1 MVVVVRREF
10 CELCFTA
17 VSRFDVKKSV
27 AKFKCSRS
35 VSRYKFTTCAFYKGG
50 SLPPK
55 RGFPPIDEGQKRGFP
70 PTDEGQKRGFS
81 PTKIDFLRYS
91 VVWSLCRMAMSKCL
105 CYTQYG
111 VGVLSTG
118 VAVAAPVLSMI
129 SV

>member
-55 RGFPPIDEGQKRGFP
+55 RGFPPTDEGQKRGFP

-81 PTKIDFLRYS
+81 PTKI
-91 VVWSLCRMAMSKCL
+91 
-105 CYTQYG
+105 
-111 VGVLSTG
+111 
-118 VAVAAPVLSMI
+118 
-129 SV
+129 